1 MNPVSGDGLATQLM
15 SLLADEILAEDEEFG
30 PATDLLRSGL
40 LDSMGVVQVV
50 DWLEVRLSIEIDP
63 ADVTIEHFRSVDT
76 ILAYVDRRL
85 GGLEA

>member
-1 MNPVSGDGLATQLM
+1 MNPVSDDGLGTQLM

-30 PATDLLRSGL
+30 PATDLLRGGL